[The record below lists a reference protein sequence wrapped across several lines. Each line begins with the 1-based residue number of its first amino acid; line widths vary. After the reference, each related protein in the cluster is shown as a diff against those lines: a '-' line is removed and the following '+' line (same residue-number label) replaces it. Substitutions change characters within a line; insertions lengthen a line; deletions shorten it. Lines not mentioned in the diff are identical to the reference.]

1 MAMKKFDEINVVPLI
16 DVMLVLLAM
25 VLVTA
30 TFVVQQQ
37 LDVDL
42 ATAEHGSAVQTQG
55 ERLAITLDSA
65 GVVRVAG
72 EVVALEAL
80 ATRLSP
86 VSRETAVDVFIDQ
99 RCVFGTVV
107 SVLDVLQGMKL
118 PLLSVHTQP
127 K

>member
-1 MAMKKFDEINVVPLI
+1 MKKFDEINVVPLI

-30 TFVVQQQ
+30 TFVVQQE

-42 ATAEHGSAVQTQG
+42 AKAEHGSAVQSQG
-55 ERLAITLDSA
+55 ERLAIILDKA
-65 GVVRVAG
+65 DVIRVAD
-72 EVVALEAL
+72 EVVALESL
-80 ATRLSP
+80 ATRMAT

-99 RCVFGTVV
+99 EAKFGSAVA
-107 SVLDVLQGMKL
+107 VLDVLQGMKL

>member
-42 ATAEHGSAVQTQG
+42 ATAEHGSAVQAQG

-99 RCVFGTVV
+99 RCVFGSVV

>member
-1 MAMKKFDEINVVPLI
+1 VKKFDEINVVPLI

-30 TFVVQQQ
+30 TFVAQQQ

-42 ATAEHGSAVQTQG
+42 ATAEHGSAVQAQG
-55 ERLAITLDSA
+55 ERLAI
-65 GVVRVAG
+65 VVDKTGAIKVAG
-72 EVVALEAL
+72 ELVVLDAL
-80 ATRLSP
+80 ATRMAA

-99 RCVFGTVV
+99 QCVFGTVV
-107 SVLDVLQGMKL
+107 NVLDVLQGMKL

>member
-42 ATAEHGSAVQTQG
+42 ATAEHGSAVQAQG

>member
-1 MAMKKFDEINVVPLI
+1 MAMKKFDEINIVPLI
-16 DVMLVLLAM
+16 DVMLVLLAI
-25 VLVTA
+25 VLITA

-42 ATAEHGSAVQTQG
+42 ATAEHGSTVQAQG
-55 ERLAITLDSA
+55 ERLAITLDRT
-65 GVVRVAG
+65 GVIRVAG
-72 EVVALEAL
+72 EAIALDVL
-80 ATRLSP
+80 ASRMAN
-86 VSRETAVDVFIDQ
+86 VSGETAVDVFIDQ
-99 RCVFGTVV
+99 QCVFGTVV

>member
-1 MAMKKFDEINVVPLI
+1 MKKFDEINVVPLI

-37 LDVDL
+37 LDLDL
-42 ATAEHGSAVQTQG
+42 ARAEHGSAVQAQG
-55 ERLAITLDSA
+55 EHLAITVDKA
-65 GVVRVAG
+65 GMVRVAG
-72 EVVALEAL
+72 ELVAMNML
-80 ATRLSP
+80 ATHMAS

-99 RCVFGTVV
+99 GCVFGTVV
-107 SVLDVLQGMKL
+107 SVLDILQGMKL

>member
-1 MAMKKFDEINVVPLI
+1 MKKFDEINVVPLI

-25 VLVTA
+25 VLITA

-42 ATAEHGSAVQTQG
+42 ATAENGSAVQAQG
-55 ERLAITLDSA
+55 ERLSLTLDA
-65 GVVRVAG
+65 RGVLRVAG
-72 EVVALEAL
+72 DVVAVDAL
-80 ATRLSP
+80 ATHIAGIKP
-86 VSRETAVDVFIDQ
+86 ETAVDVFIDQ
-99 RCVFGTVV
+99 GCTFGAVV

>member
-42 ATAEHGSAVQTQG
+42 ATAEHGSAVQAQG
-55 ERLAITLDSA
+55 ERLALTLDRT
-65 GVVRVAG
+65 GVIRVAG
-72 EVVALEAL
+72 EVVALDAL
-80 ATRLSP
+80 ATRMAA
-86 VSRETAVDVFIDQ
+86 VGRETAVDVFIDQ
-99 RCVFGTVV
+99 QCVFGTVV

>member
-1 MAMKKFDEINVVPLI
+1 MKKFDEINVVPLI

-42 ATAEHGSAVQTQG
+42 AKAEQGSAVQAQG
-55 ERLAITLDSA
+55 ERLAITVDKA
-65 GVVRVAG
+65 GVVKVAG
-72 EVVALEAL
+72 EVVALNAL
-80 ATRLSP
+80 ATRMAG
-86 VSRETAVDVFIDQ
+86 VGREIAVDVFIDQ
-99 RCVFGTVV
+99 QCVFGTVV
-107 SVLDVLQGMKL
+107 GVLDVLQGMKL

>member
-42 ATAEHGSAVQTQG
+42 ATAEHGSAVQAQG

-99 RCVFGTVV
+99 RCIFGTVV